1 MLGNESVTN
10 VLLALATGFTDRAV
24 NVVAM
29 SDEIDEAARAVLW
42 GALILDEDPSAQ
54 ARRFGDGLRAL
65 GAPRPLV
72 NDCYRVSFYAG
83 EEWKRLAGTRLFGF
97 FSANRAGRPIDKWV
111 HYFPIY
117 ERHLE
122 PFRGRPVRVLEIGVY
137 RGGGLDMLSHYLGP
151 GAHLVGID
159 IDEAAALAVGGRHP
173 VELGDQADPDFL
185 QRVAAEHGPFDVVI
199 DDGGHG
205 MHQQIV
211 SVETLFPLLSDNGVY
226 IVEDCHTSYWPEYR
240 GDAGSG
246 PTFMGWMKDRLDDLN
261 AYHFSSDEH
270 LDSPWQTKL
279 GGIHVYDSVVVLDR
293 ERRWPP
299 FSELSGTKEFINYGR
314 EPAALQLEYLATRDA
329 ALASV
334 AAADARAAEADARV
348 AKAVAEA
355 DVRVAEAA
363 AAADARVAEALADQ
377 GSAHEEA
384 RILRGELLGAE
395 QRFAALQSNADAV
408 ASEADQMRGDLL
420 GGWGIIQ
427 EMRRSTSW
435 RVTAPLRRVKSILLR
450 R

>member
-42 GALILDEDPSAQ
+42 AALTVDEDPSGQ
-54 ARRFGDGLRAL
+54 ARRFGDGLRSL

-72 NDCYRVSFYAG
+72 NECYRVSFYAG
-83 EEWKRLAGTRLFGF
+83 EAWKQLAGTRLFGF

-111 HYFPIY
+111 HYFPISA
-117 ERHLE
+117 RHLE
-122 PFRGRPVRVLEIGVY
+122 PVRGRPGRVLEIGVY

-151 GAHLVGID
+151 EAQLVGID
-159 IDEAAALAVGGRHP
+159 IDEAAARAVGGRHP
-173 VELGDQADPDFL
+173 VELGDQADPEFL
-185 QRVAAEHGPFDVVI
+185 RRVVAQHGPFDVVI

-211 SVETLFPLLSDNGVY
+211 SVETLFPLLNDNGVY
-226 IVEDCHTSYWPEYR
+226 IVEDCHTSYWAEYR
-240 GDAGSG
+240 GDAASG
-246 PTFMGWMKDRLDDLN
+246 PTFMEWMKDRLDDLN
-261 AYHFSSDEH
+261 AHHFSAAEH
-270 LDSPWQTKL
+270 LDPIWQMGL
-279 GGIHVYDSVVVLDR
+279 GGVHAYDSVVVLDR

-299 FSELSGTKEFINYGR
+299 FSELSGTKDFINYGR
-314 EPAALQLEYLATRDA
+314 EPAALHLEYLATREA
-329 ALASV
+329 ALAS
-334 AAADARAAEADARV
+334 
-348 AKAVAEA
+348 
-355 DVRVAEAA
+355 A
-363 AAADARVAEALADQ
+363 AAADVRIAAAESEANARVAEAVADADTRVAEAMVDR
-377 GSAHEEA
+377 GSAQEEA
-384 RILRGELLGAE
+384 RILRGALLGAE
-395 QRFAALQSNADAV
+395 LRFAALQTNADAV
-408 ASEADQMRGDLL
+408 TSEADQMRGDLL
-420 GGWGIIQ
+420 GAWGIIQ